1 MQLLHFARIW
11 AMMGLLAIVGLTIT
25 TTLPENLSSLVAIE
39 IADLMEEQQEGS
51 DHLDEK
57 DFQLITEFFSENV
70 PVWSIWVQIQRLGTD
85 SNQYL
90 NWGYGGIES
99 PPPRNQSIC

>member
-1 MQLLHFARIW
+1 
-11 AMMGLLAIVGLTIT
+11 MMGLLAIVGMTIT

-57 DFQLITEFFSENV
+57 DFQLITDFFSENDHF
-70 PVWSIWVQIQRLGTD
+70 WAIWVQSQRLGKEAI
-85 SNQYL
+85 QYL

-99 PPPRNQSIC
+99 PPPKDQSIC